1 MTGDVS
7 LTLIAV
13 LSIVHVR
20 YGRHININSLD
31 LEDYS
36 HPPRLGAWVHCGGQ
50 VDMRNSTS
58 RQFETPMHPTNYPNG
73 KAGRC
78 SWTFNLPPNPK
89 IVCQIF
95 HVKKGDRLCIKI
107 KNDATFKRKQ
117 CCYGIKSESFS
128 FPLHDVSSSA
138 FFNESTIKMVFW
150 PNKGRTSTGFKCV
163 VSPEVGVSSFLN
175 DFYLN

>member
-36 HPPRLGAWVHCGGQ
+36 HPPRLGAWVHCWGQ

-95 HVKKGDRLCIKI
+95 HVQKGDRLCIKI
-107 KNDATFKRKQ
+107 KNDEKMLLRNEVRKFQ
-117 CCYGIKSESFS
+117 LPAS
-128 FPLHDVSSSA
+128 
-138 FFNESTIKMVFW
+138 
-150 PNKGRTSTGFKCV
+150 
-163 VSPEVGVSSFLN
+163 
-175 DFYLN
+175 